1 MRKRLLTMMLL
12 SMGLMAS
19 AQVDNILIN
28 DKNYHVDVI
37 ESQDIGPG
45 IHHYRLRIPDY
56 PLNVN
61 ILQMDMN
68 NTYNRIETFQA
79 SDTHFKTEKLAT
91 AYTRY
96 KNMYDDKRPIAGAN
110 GNFWCVSSQQPH
122 SDLLIGATYN
132 GNLRNGQII
141 TETNAYSDQW
151 DGGPKRTGV
160 IAVDAS
166 KNLYIESMNYKG
178 YAINDKIGSPEIIQA
193 NKIVRDNEIA
203 LYNSFYGRTKA
214 FMPADQYKDDSG
226 VSHFRLVEGVAT
238 EVYLTINEGQR
249 WMAGQPMTCTV
260 GEVKT
265 NAGTGTLGD
274 YDLCLVGRGDKQ
286 ALLAKLVAGDQLTV
300 NYGWSTTGGKTPII
314 EQLIGGNAIVM
325 ANGEM
330 TGRNDDET
338 YNSQVYSRCAYGSS
352 ADGRTLYI
360 IVIDK
365 STDPVYGTSAGC
377 NTRIMCQIAKHYG
390 CANLCNVDAGGSAQM
405 MIEGKVINKTTEGT
419 PRAVANGWFLYSIA
433 PKDETIARLEFK
445 DLKLQAP
452 TYATYSPQIIAYNQ
466 YGDIVDDDFKG
477 FTLSCDAS
485 LGTCNGSMFT
495 AGGGDATGELT
506 ASYNGVSVS
515 KTMTVVVAPLA
526 IRIKPLL
533 IDAYREYP
541 MEVTAT
547 IGEEVYVYDPAAIS
561 WTVENN
567 DIISIDEG
575 GVLRGLKEGKSM
587 VVGKIGD
594 FVDETEVT
602 VEIAKGAVVPA
613 SDMTGWTIKGSSGIT
628 KGALAEDGT
637 LSFTYGAPR
646 AATIKMSKDIK
657 YYSLPDKLWLE
668 FTPSVN
674 IKSINIDLRTPQHT
688 KLNKL
693 ELKPST
699 GEVWEASKIHRIEL
713 PINELGNPTDLILY
727 PISLHYIEFTIEIN
741 SAYKGEQSIKVGELS
756 AEYNNYASVEQIIV
770 GEGSGVKVYPNPT
783 TDGVFTVSSSKELKR
798 VDVYSIAGVAVA
810 SVECED
816 NAVTVNAAG
825 LAKGVYFV
833 KVETEA
839 GVSTSK
845 LVVK

>member
-1 MRKRLLTMMLL
+1 MRKRILSMLL
-12 SMGLMAS
+12 LVMGLTAT

-68 NTYNRIETFQA
+68 NPYNRIETFQA

-214 FMPADQYKDDSG
+214 FMPADQYKDDNG

-249 WMAGQPMTCTV
+249 WMAGQPMTCMV

-274 YDLCLVGRGDKQ
+274 YDLCLVGRGVQKD
-286 ALLAKLVAGDQLTV
+286 ALAKLVAGDQVTI
-300 NYGWSTTGGKTPII
+300 NYGWSTAGGTTPVI

-365 STDPVYGTSAGC
+365 STDPAYGTSAGC
-377 NTRIMCQIAKHYG
+377 NTRVMCQIAKHYG

-419 PRAVANGWFLYSIA
+419 PRSVANGWFLYSTA
-433 PKDETIARLEFK
+433 PIDETITRLEFK
-445 DLKLQAP
+445 DLLLQAP
-452 TYATYSPQIIAYNQ
+452 TYATYSPTIIAYNQ

-477 FTLSCDAS
+477 YTLSCDAS
-485 LGTCNGSMFT
+485 LGTCNGTEFT
-495 AGGGDATGELT
+495 AGGADAEGLLT

-515 KTMTVVVAPLA
+515 KTMKVVASELS
-526 IRIKPLL
+526 IRIKPIL
-533 IDAYREYP
+533 IDANREYA

-547 IGEEVYVYDPAAIS
+547 IGDEVYTYNPAAIE
-561 WTVENN
+561 WTIENQ
-567 DIISIDEG
+567 DVISIDEA

-594 FVDETEVT
+594 FVDTTNVT
-602 VEIAKGAVVPA
+602 VEIANAQVMAA
-613 SDMTGWTIKGSSGIT
+613 SDMTGWTVKASSGIT
-628 KGALAEDGT
+628 KGALAQDGT
-637 LSFTYGAPR
+637 LSFTYGSPR
-646 AATIKMSKDIK
+646 APYIQMVKAVQ
-657 YYSLPDKLWLE
+657 YYSLPDKLWIE
-668 FTPSVN
+668 FTPSIN
-674 IKSINIDLRTPQHT
+674 ISSLLIDLRTPQH
-688 KLNKL
+688 NKVN
-693 ELKPST
+693 T
-699 GEVWEASKIHRIEL
+699 VEV
-713 PINELGNPTDLILY
+713 NPTSGEAFVAGTTHRVEIPISALGDPADLINY
-727 PISLHYIEFTIEIN
+727 PITLQYIRFNIEAN
-741 SAYKGEQSIKVGELS
+741 TANKGEQSIKVTELS
-756 AEYNNYASVEQIIV
+756 AEYNNFASVESITI
-770 GEGSGVKVYPNPT
+770 GEGSGVKIYPNPV
-783 TDGVFTVSSSKELKR
+783 DGGSFTVTSSQTINK
-798 VDVYSIAGVAVA
+798 VDVYSVAGANVV
-810 SVECED
+810 SKSCND
-816 NAVTVNAAG
+816 NNVTVDASALTTG
-825 LAKGVYFV
+825 IYMVT
-833 KVETEA
+833 VETETGA
-839 GVSTSK
+839 TTSK
-845 LVVK
+845 LIVK

>member
-1 MRKRLLTMMLL
+1 MLL
-12 SMGLMAS
+12 AMGFTAM
-19 AQVDNILIN
+19 AQVDTILIN

-68 NTYNRIETFQA
+68 NPYNRIETFQA
-79 SDTHFKTEKLAT
+79 SETHFKTEKLAT
-91 AYTRY
+91 AYNRY

-110 GNFWCVSSQQPH
+110 GNFWCVTGQLPH
-122 SDLLIGATYN
+122 SDLLTGATYN
-132 GNLRNGQII
+132 GNLRNGEII

-151 DGGPKRTGV
+151 DGGPERTGV
-160 IAVDAS
+160 IAVDET
-166 KNLYIESMNYKG
+166 KNLFIETMHFKG
-178 YAINDKIGSPEIIQA
+178 YAINDKIGSPEIYQT
-193 NKIVRDNEIA
+193 NKVVRNNEIA
-203 LYNSFYGRTKA
+203 LYNHFYGTSKK
-214 FMPADQYKDDSG
+214 FMPVDVYKDDSG
-226 VSHFRLVEGVAT
+226 NRHFQLVENVAT

-260 GEVKT
+260 VEVKT

-274 YDLCLVGRGDKQ
+274 YDLCIVGRGDKQ
-286 ALLAKLVAGDQLTV
+286 ELLAKLVAGDQVTI
-300 NYGWSTTGGKTPII
+300 NYGWSTIDGQTPVI

-325 ANGEM
+325 TDGEM

-352 ADGRTLYI
+352 ADGRTLYV

-365 STDPVYGTSAGC
+365 STDLTYGTSAGC
-377 NTRIMCQIAKHYG
+377 NTRVMCQIAKHYG

-405 MIEGKVINKTTEGT
+405 MIEGKVINKTTEGS

-445 DLKLQAP
+445 DLELQAP

-477 FTLSCDAS
+477 YTLSCDAS
-485 LGTCNGSMFT
+485 LGTCNGTEFT
-495 AGGGDATGELT
+495 AGSGDATGNLT
-506 ASYNGVSVS
+506 ATYNGVSVS

-533 IDAYREYP
+533 IDATREYP
-541 MEVTAT
+541 MEVTAM
-547 IGEEVYVYDPAAIS
+547 IGEEVYTYNPASINWS
-561 WTVENN
+561 IEN
-567 DIISIDEG
+567 DEVISIDEN
-575 GVLRGLKEGKSM
+575 GVLRGLKEGESM
-587 VVGKIGD
+587 VVGQIGD
-594 FVDETEVT
+594 FVDTTNVT
-602 VEIAKGAVVPA
+602 VEIASAAVIPA
-613 SDMTGWTIKGSSGIT
+613 SDMTGWTVKGSSGIT

-646 AATIKMSKDIK
+646 AATIQITKDVK

-674 IKSINIDLRTPQHT
+674 IKGINIDLRTPQHT

-693 ELKPST
+693 ELKPTSD
-699 GEVWEASKIHRIEL
+699 EVWEAAKTHRIEL
-713 PINELGNPTDLILY
+713 PISELGNPADLILY
-727 PISLHYIEFTIEIN
+727 PLSLHYINFTIEIN
-741 SAYKGEQSIKVGELS
+741 SAYKGEQSIKISELS
-756 AEYNNYASVEQIIV
+756 AEYSNYASVENIIV
-770 GEGSGVKVYPNPT
+770 GEGSGVKIYPNPVT
-783 TDGVFTVSSSKELKR
+783 EGVFTVSSSKAIEA
-798 VDVYSIAGVAVA
+798 VDVYSIAGSTIA
-810 SVECED
+810 SVKCEG
-816 NAVTVNAAG
+816 NNVTIDATGFANG
-825 LAKGVYFV
+825 IYLV

-839 GVSTSK
+839 GASTSK
-845 LVVK
+845 LIVK

>member
-1 MRKRLLTMMLL
+1 MRKRILSGLLLL
-12 SMGLMAS
+12 VGLVAS
-19 AQVDNILIN
+19 AQVDTIFIN

-68 NTYNRIETFQA
+68 NPYNRIETFQA

-110 GNFWCVSSQQPH
+110 GNFWCVTGQLPH
-122 SDLLIGATYN
+122 SDLLTGATYN
-132 GNLRNGQII
+132 GNLRNGEII

-151 DGGPKRTGV
+151 DGGPERTGV
-160 IAVDAS
+160 IAVDEA
-166 KNLYIESMNYKG
+166 KNLFIETMHFKG
-178 YAINDKIGSPEIIQA
+178 YAINDKIGSPEIYQT
-193 NKIVRDNEIA
+193 NKVVRKNEIA
-203 LYNSFYGRTKA
+203 LYNHFYGRSKT
-214 FMPADQYKDDSG
+214 FMPADVYKDDSG
-226 VSHFRLVEGVAT
+226 NRHFQIVTGDAT
-238 EVYLTINEGQR
+238 EVYLTINEGQC

-300 NYGWSTTGGKTPII
+300 NYGWSTAGGKTPII

-352 ADGRTLYI
+352 ADGRTLYV

-377 NTRIMCQIAKHYG
+377 NTRVMCQIAKHYG

-433 PKDETIARLEFK
+433 PKDEAIARLEFK

-547 IGEEVYVYDPAAIS
+547 IGEEVYVYDPASIN
-561 WTVENN
+561 WTIENN
-567 DIISIDEG
+567 EVISIDEN
-575 GVLRGLKEGKSM
+575 GVLRGLKEGESM
-587 VVGKIGD
+587 VVGQIGD
-594 FVDETEVT
+594 FVDTTNVT
-602 VEIAKGAVVPA
+602 VEIAKAAIVPA
-613 SDMTGWTIKGSSGIT
+613 SDMIGWAVKGSSGIT

-646 AATIKMSKDIK
+646 AATIQMSKDIR

-668 FTPSVN
+668 FTPTVN
-674 IKSINIDLRTPQHT
+674 IKSINIDLRTPQHS

-693 ELKPST
+693 ELKPTS
-699 GEVWEASKIHRIEL
+699 GEVWESGKTHRIEL
-713 PINELGNPTDLILY
+713 PISELGDPADLILY
-727 PISLHYIEFTIEIN
+727 PLSLHYINFTIETN
-741 SAYKGEQSIKVGELS
+741 SAYKGEQSIKISELS

-770 GEGSGVKVYPNPT
+770 GEGSGVKVYPNPV
-783 TDGVFTVSSSKELKR
+783 TDGVFTVTSSKELKS
-798 VDVYSIAGVAVA
+798 VEVYSIAGVAVA
-810 SVECED
+810 SVECEG

-839 GVSTSK
+839 GSSSSK
-845 LVVK
+845 LIVK

>member
-1 MRKRLLTMMLL
+1 MLL
-12 SMGLMAS
+12 LAVGFTAV
-19 AQVDNILIN
+19 AQVDTIFIN

-68 NTYNRIETFQA
+68 NPYNRIETFQA

-141 TETNAYSDQW
+141 SETNAYSDQW
-151 DGGPKRTGV
+151 DGGPARTGV

-178 YAINDKIGSPEIIQA
+178 YAINEKIGSPEIIQA

-214 FMPADQYKDDSG
+214 FMPADQYKDDNG

-249 WMAGQPMTCTV
+249 WMAGQPMACTV

-274 YDLCLVGRGDKQ
+274 YDLCLVGRGVQKD
-286 ALLAKLVAGDQLTV
+286 ALAKLVAGDQVTI
-300 NYGWSTTGGKTPII
+300 NYGWSTAGGATPVI

-352 ADGRTLYI
+352 ADGRTLYVV
-360 IVIDK
+360 VIDK
-365 STDPVYGTSAGC
+365 STDPIYGTSAGC
-377 NTRIMCQIAKHYG
+377 NTRVMCQIAKHYG

-419 PRAVANGWFLYSIA
+419 PRAVANGWFLYSVA
-433 PKDETIARLEFK
+433 PVDETIARLEFK
-445 DLKLQAP
+445 DLVLQAP
-452 TYATYSPQIIAYNQ
+452 TYASYSPQIIAYNQ

-477 FTLSCDAS
+477 YTLSCDAS
-485 LGTCNGSMFT
+485 LGSCNGTEFT
-495 AGGGDATGELT
+495 AGGIAAEGLLT
-506 ASYNGVSVS
+506 ATYNGVTVS
-515 KTMTVVVAPLA
+515 KTMKVVDSELS
-526 IRIKPLL
+526 IRIKPIL
-533 IDAYREYP
+533 IDASREYP
-541 MEVTAT
+541 MEVTAM
-547 IGEEVYVYDPAAIS
+547 IGEEVYTYNPASIN
-561 WTVENN
+561 WTIENN
-567 DIISIDEG
+567 EVISIDEN
-575 GVLRGLKEGKSM
+575 GVLRGLKEGESM
-587 VVGKIGD
+587 VVGQIGD
-594 FVDETEVT
+594 FVDTTNVT
-602 VEIAKGAVVPA
+602 VEIAKAAIVPA
-613 SDMTGWTIKGSSGIT
+613 SDMIGWAVKGSSGIT

-646 AATIKMSKDIK
+646 AATIQITKDVK

-668 FTPSVN
+668 FTPTVN

-693 ELKPST
+693 ELKPTS
-699 GEVWEASKIHRIEL
+699 GEVWESGKTHRIEL
-713 PINELGNPTDLILY
+713 PISELGDPADLILY
-727 PISLHYIEFTIEIN
+727 PLSLHYINFTIEIN
-741 SAYKGEQSIKVGELS
+741 SAYKGEQSIKISELS
-756 AEYNNYASVEQIIV
+756 AEYKNFASVENIIV
-770 GEGSGVKVYPNPT
+770 GEGSGVKIYPNPVR
-783 TDGVFTVSSSKELKR
+783 GESFTVTSTNEIKK
-798 VDVYSIAGVAVA
+798 VDVFSTTGAKVVSQKGTGNI
-810 SVECED
+810 
-816 NAVTVNAAG
+816 VTIDATA
-825 LAKGVYFV
+825 LSAGVYFV
-833 KVETEA
+833 KVETEIGA
-839 GVSTSK
+839 STSK
-845 LVVK
+845 LIVK

>member
-1 MRKRLLTMMLL
+1 MLL
-12 SMGLMAS
+12 LAVGFSAA
-19 AQVDNILIN
+19 AQVDTIVIN

-68 NTYNRIETFQA
+68 NQYNRIETFQA
-79 SDTHFKTEKLAT
+79 SETLYKTEKLAT
-91 AYTRY
+91 AYNRY
-96 KNMYDDKRPIAGAN
+96 KKMTDEKRPIAGAN

-151 DGGPKRTGV
+151 DGGPARTGV

-178 YAINDKIGSPEIIQA
+178 YVINDKIGTPEIIQV

-203 LYNSFYGRTKA
+203 LYNSFYGSSKA
-214 FMPADQYKDDSG
+214 FMPADQYKDDSN
-226 VSHFRLVEGVAT
+226 VKHFRLVEGVAT
-238 EVYLTINEGQR
+238 EVYLTINDGQK

-260 GEVKT
+260 GAVKT

-274 YDLCLVGRGDKQ
+274 YDLCIVGRGDKQ
-286 ALLAKLVAGDQLTV
+286 ELLAKLVTGDQVTI
-300 NYGWSTTGGKTPII
+300 NYGWSTAGGATPVI

-365 STDPVYGTSAGC
+365 STDPIYGTSAGC
-377 NTRIMCQIAKHYG
+377 NTRVMCQIVKHYG

-419 PRAVANGWFLYSIA
+419 PRAVANGWFLYSVA

-452 TYATYSPQIIAYNQ
+452 TYATYSPTIIAYNQ

-477 FTLSCDAS
+477 YTLSCDAS
-485 LGTCNGSMFT
+485 LGSCDGTEFT
-495 AGGGDATGELT
+495 AGGSAAEGPLT

-515 KTMTVVVAPLA
+515 KTMTVVDSELS
-526 IRIKPLL
+526 IRIKPIL
-533 IDAYREYP
+533 IDATREYA

-547 IGEEVYVYDPAAIS
+547 IGEEVYTYNPASIK
-561 WTVENN
+561 WTVENEEVV
-567 DIISIDEG
+567 SIDEN
-575 GVLRGLKEGKSM
+575 GVLRGLKEGSSM
-587 VVGKIGD
+587 VVGVIGD
-594 FVDETEVT
+594 FVDTTNVT
-602 VEIAKGAVVPA
+602 VEIASAPIITP
-613 SDMTGWTIKGSSGIT
+613 SDMLGWTIKGSSGIT

-637 LSFTYGAPR
+637 LSFTYGSPR
-646 AATIKMSKDIK
+646 AATIQMSKEIR

-668 FTPSVN
+668 FTPTVN
-674 IKSINIDLRTPQHT
+674 IKGVNIDLRTPQHT
-688 KLNKL
+688 KINKL
-693 ELKPST
+693 ELKPAT
-699 GEVWEASKIHRIEL
+699 GDVWEAGKTHRIEL
-713 PINELGNPTDLILY
+713 PISELGDPADLILY
-727 PISLHYIEFTIEIN
+727 PLSLHYINFTIETN
-741 SAYKGEQSIKVGELS
+741 SAYKGEQSIKISELS
-756 AEYNNYASVEQIIV
+756 AEYNNYASVESITI
-770 GEGSGVKVYPNPT
+770 GEGGGVKIYPNPVSN
-783 TDGVFTVSSSKELKR
+783 GMFTVSTTKVMKKVE
-798 VDVYSIAGVAVA
+798 VYSITGVKAVSKIVNDNVVTIDA
-810 SVECED
+810 SSLVS
-816 NAVTVNAAG
+816 G
-825 LAKGVYFV
+825 LYLVQI
-833 KVETEA
+833 ETEN
-839 GVSTSK
+839 STSISK
-845 LVVK
+845 LIVK

>member
-1 MRKRLLTMMLL
+1 MLL
-12 SMGLMAS
+12 LVMGLTAT

-61 ILQMDMN
+61 ILKMDMN
-68 NTYNRIETFQA
+68 NPYNRIETFQA

-141 TETNAYSDQW
+141 SETNAYSDQW
-151 DGGPKRTGV
+151 DGGPARTGV

-178 YAINDKIGSPEIIQA
+178 YAISEKIGSPEIIQA

-214 FMPADQYKDDSG
+214 FMPADQYKDDNG

-274 YDLCLVGRGDKQ
+274 YDLCLVGRGVQKD
-286 ALLAKLVAGDQLTV
+286 ALAKLVAGDQVTI
-300 NYGWSTTGGKTPII
+300 NYGWSTAGGATPVI

-352 ADGRTLYI
+352 ADGRTLYVV
-360 IVIDK
+360 VIDK
-365 STDPVYGTSAGC
+365 STDPIYGTSAGC
-377 NTRIMCQIAKHYG
+377 NTRVMCQIAKHYG

-419 PRAVANGWFLYSIA
+419 PRAVANGWFLYSVA
-433 PKDETIARLEFK
+433 PVDETIARLEFK
-445 DLKLQAP
+445 DLVLQAP
-452 TYATYSPQIIAYNQ
+452 TYASYSPQIIAYNQ

-477 FTLSCDAS
+477 YTLSCDAS
-485 LGTCNGSMFT
+485 LGSCNGTEFT
-495 AGGGDATGELT
+495 AGGIAAEGLLT
-506 ASYNGVSVS
+506 ATYNGVTVS
-515 KTMTVVVAPLA
+515 KTMKVVDSELS
-526 IRIKPLL
+526 IRIKPIL
-533 IDAYREYP
+533 IDASREYP
-541 MEVTAT
+541 MEVTAM
-547 IGEEVYVYDPAAIS
+547 IGEEVYTYNPASIN
-561 WTVENN
+561 WTIENN
-567 DIISIDEG
+567 EVISIDEN
-575 GVLRGLKEGKSM
+575 GVLRGLKEGESM
-587 VVGKIGD
+587 VVGQIGD
-594 FVDETEVT
+594 FVDTTNVT
-602 VEIAKGAVVPA
+602 VEIAKAAIVPA
-613 SDMTGWTIKGSSGIT
+613 SDMIGWAVKGSSGLT

-646 AATIKMSKDIK
+646 AATIQITKDVK

-668 FTPSVN
+668 FTPTVN

-693 ELKPST
+693 ELKPTS
-699 GEVWEASKIHRIEL
+699 GEVWESGKTHRIEL
-713 PINELGNPTDLILY
+713 PISELGDPADLILY
-727 PISLHYIEFTIEIN
+727 PLSLHYINFTIEIN
-741 SAYKGEQSIKVGELS
+741 SAYKGEQSIKISELS
-756 AEYNNYASVEQIIV
+756 AEYKNFASVENIIV
-770 GEGSGVKVYPNPT
+770 GEGSGVKIYPNPVR
-783 TDGVFTVSSSKELKR
+783 GESFTVTSTNEIKK
-798 VDVYSIAGVAVA
+798 VDVFSTTGAKVVSQKGNGNI
-810 SVECED
+810 
-816 NAVTVNAAG
+816 VTIDATA
-825 LAKGVYFV
+825 LSAGVYFV
-833 KVETEA
+833 KVETEIGA
-839 GVSTSK
+839 STSK
-845 LVVK
+845 LIVK